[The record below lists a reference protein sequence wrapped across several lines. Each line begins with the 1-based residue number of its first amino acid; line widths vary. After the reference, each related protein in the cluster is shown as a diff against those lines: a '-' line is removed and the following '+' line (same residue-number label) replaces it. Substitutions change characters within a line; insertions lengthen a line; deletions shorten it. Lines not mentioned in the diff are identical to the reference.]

1 MENAVKSLSYEPSSI
16 ILGNATV
23 EIAIKKFENH
33 LSVQIIKENT
43 CVEQKFDFEQVEIK
57 EIKNIKRNKI
67 ILKEIKNLDNNKN
80 DTLKNILSNCLKKVS
95 EVPA

>member
-43 CVEQKFDFEQVEIK
+43 CVEQKFDFEQVEIDG
-57 EIKNIKRNKI
+57 